1 MLPELH
7 FTSENESSE
16 DLWYLDNGASNHM
29 TGDLEKFQTLD
40 REITGRVRF
49 GDGSTVEIRGKG
61 TILFQCKTGDQW
73 ALTEV
78 FFIPKLK
85 SNLINLGQLTKTG
98 HRIVLDDDVLEVLEK
113 NPFRM
118 IMKVDRTQ
126 NRMYKIQ
133 LAVATPV
140 CFLANVSDQAWLWH
154 GRLGHVNFH
163 SVKLLP
169 EKGLVEGVP
178 AIEHPYQICRNCLVA
193 KQTRTSYPRVARWR
207 AQKKL
212 ELVHVDLCGPI
223 TPSTAGGNRYFMLL
237 IDDYTRWTYVYVLKT
252 KDQALG
258 VFVKF
263 RAEAENITGER
274 IKTLRSDRGGEFLA
288 AAFREECEKAG
299 IQRHLT
305 APYSPPAK
313 WCC

>member
-1 MLPELH
+1 VLPKLH
-7 FTSENESSE
+7 FTSENESFE

-29 TGDLEKFQTLD
+29 TGDLEKFQTFD

-85 SNLINLGQLTKTG
+85 SNLISLGQLTETV

-163 SVKLLP
+163 SVKLLS
-169 EKGLVEGVP
+169 EKGLAEGVP
-178 AIEHPYQICRNCLVA
+178 AI
-193 KQTRTSYPRVARWR
+193 
-207 AQKKL
+207 
-212 ELVHVDLCGPI
+212 
-223 TPSTAGGNRYFMLL
+223 
-237 IDDYTRWTYVYVLKT
+237 
-252 KDQALG
+252 
-258 VFVKF
+258 
-263 RAEAENITGER
+263 
-274 IKTLRSDRGGEFLA
+274 
-288 AAFREECEKAG
+288 
-299 IQRHLT
+299 
-305 APYSPPAK
+305 
-313 WCC
+313 